1 VNEVRYDK
9 STGGEKMKKGGFA
22 LLAVLILF
30 TFAACTDTQPAGS
43 QAAVSIQSASNSQT
57 AARSKAQP
65 SQSASEA
72 ASTSPSRSVQ
82 SQSVVGK
89 GREEKNKTSSQLDEI
104 DSTLNSLKE
113 LTGSL
118 DDVTSEDTDIS

>member
-1 VNEVRYDK
+1 
-9 STGGEKMKKGGFA
+9 MKKGGVA

-57 AARSKAQP
+57 AASSEAELY
-65 SQSASEA
+65 QSSSEA
-72 ASTSPSRSVQ
+72 ASASSSRSVH

-89 GREEKNKTSSQLDEI
+89 GKEEKIKTSSQLDEI